1 MGGGGGEG
9 EGRAQ
14 GRERLV
20 QPLLHLERVA
30 HHTLLVLSDLRP

>member
-1 MGGGGGEG
+1 MGGGGCKG

-14 GRERLV
+14 GREHLV